1 MKNSYKVYCKRPV
14 MVQDEAPPPFNMV
27 NIRYEVLPI
36 YEAADCSTEEGV
48 VDDVTTNGVPSR
60 LAIFGFEAEINADE
74 EADAEDDVE
83 RVLLVLLLP
92 LLLLRA
98 AATNGLIL
106 AVEPLEVS
114 KS

>member
-1 MKNSYKVYCKRPV
+1 

-27 NIRYEVLPI
+27 SIRYEVLPT
-36 YEAADCSTEEGV
+36 YEAVDCNWEEGV
-48 VDDVTTNGVPSR
+48 VDVVTTYGVPSR

-74 EADAEDDVE
+74 EADVE
-83 RVLLVLLLP
+83 RVLLLLLLLP
-92 LLLLRA
+92 LLLLLLLRA

-106 AVEPLEVS
+106 ALVPVEVS